1 MFISCRFNQP
11 DALPVPVESSHGL
24 SCSEMAT
31 TTLQSLLSQ
40 PQLRS
45 LVDRYG
51 RWLPPALNL
60 LLLLLLAYLLAG
72 LLWALVPTPAGAA
85 WQPPTA
91 EISTQTGGKTF
102 DAKAFAGA
110 ALFGRYQTPAN
121 PSVTALANAP
131 ETQLNLQLLGI
142 LANRLVPQNSRAVV
156 NGGSGGEKP
165 FSLGDDISPGVL
177 LKAIFPDRVVLS
189 RKGRLETLRLNR
201 DRPNSGGNVAPIAV
215 DRGATGNASAK
226 LSQIRNELLSNP
238 TKAGDFIRVQP
249 VAGPGGQGQL
259 GYRVYP
265 GPNRT
270 AFTASGLHPGDL
282 VTAVN
287 GVPLSNPAET
297 LQLLSQLSQASSV
310 SLSIQ
315 RGKQS
320 QTVNLNFGQ

>member
-1 MFISCRFNQP
+1 
-11 DALPVPVESSHGL
+11 
-24 SCSEMAT
+24 MAT
-31 TTLQSLLSQ
+31 TTLKSLLSQ
-40 PQLRS
+40 PPLRS

-72 LLWALVPTPAGAA
+72 LVWALGPTPTEAA
-85 WQPPTA
+85 WQPPA
-91 EISTQTGGKTF
+91 VDVSTQARGNAF
-102 DAKAFAGA
+102 DAKAFAEA
-110 ALFGRYQTPAN
+110 ALFGHYQAPAN

-142 LANRLVPQNSRAVV
+142 LANRLVPQDSRAVI

-165 FSLGDDISPGVL
+165 FSLGDDISPSVQ

-189 RKGRLETLRLNR
+189 RKGRFETLRLNR
-201 DRPNSGGNVAPIAV
+201 DRPNSGGGDVPIAV
-215 DRGATGNASAK
+215 DRGSAGNASVK
-226 LSQIRNELLSNP
+226 LSQVRNELLSNP

-249 VAGPGGQGQL
+249 VSGPGGQGQL
-259 GYRVYP
+259 GYRIYP

-270 AFTASGLHPGDL
+270 AFQASGLHPGDL

-287 GVPLSNPAET
+287 GVPLNNPAET

-315 RGKQS
+315 RGNQS

>member
-1 MFISCRFNQP
+1 
-11 DALPVPVESSHGL
+11 
-24 SCSEMAT
+24 MAT
-31 TTLQSLLSQ
+31 TTLQSLFSQ
-40 PQLRS
+40 PRLRS
-45 LVDRYG
+45 LAGRYG

-72 LLWALVPTPAGAA
+72 LVWALIPTPSGAR
-85 WQPPTA
+85 WQAPPVD
-91 EISTQTGGKTF
+91 ISTPASDNAF
-102 DAKAFAGA
+102 NAKAIADA
-110 ALFGRYQTPAN
+110 ALFGHYKPPAN
-121 PSVTALANAP
+121 PSVTALATAP

-142 LANRLVPQNSRAVV
+142 LANRLVPQDSRALI

-165 FSLGDDISPGVL
+165 FALGDDISPGVL

-189 RKGRLETLRLNR
+189 RKGNLETLRLNR
-201 DRPNSGGNVAPIAV
+201 DQPNNGSNVPIAV
-215 DRGATGNASAK
+215 DRGAAGNTSAK

-249 VAGPGGQGQL
+249 VRGPGGQGQL
-259 GYRVYP
+259 GYRIYP

-270 AFTASGLHPGDL
+270 AFEASGLHPGDL

-287 GVPLSNPAET
+287 GVPLNNPAQT
-297 LQLLSQLSQASSV
+297 LQLLGQLSQASSV

-315 RGKQS
+315 RGSQS

>member
-1 MFISCRFNQP
+1 
-11 DALPVPVESSHGL
+11 
-24 SCSEMAT
+24 MAT

-45 LVDRYG
+45 LIDRYG

-72 LLWALVPTPAGAA
+72 LLWALVPTPSGATWKA
-85 WQPPTA
+85 PT
-91 EISTQTGGKTF
+91 ITVSTQAHSNGFNT
-102 DAKAFAGA
+102 KAFANA
-110 ALFGRYQTPAN
+110 ALFGHYKAPAQ

-142 LANRLVPQNSRAVV
+142 LANRLVPQDSRAVI

-165 FSLGDDISPGVL
+165 YSLGDDISPGVL
-177 LKAIFPDRVVLS
+177 LKAIFPDRVVLA

-201 DRPNSGGNVAPIAV
+201 DQPNSGGGNVPIAV
-215 DRGATGNASAK
+215 DRGAAGNTSAK

-238 TKAGDFIRVQP
+238 SKAGDFIRVQP
-249 VAGPGGQGQL
+249 VHGPGGQGQV
-259 GYRVYP
+259 GYRIYP
-265 GPNRT
+265 GPNHS
-270 AFTASGLHPGDL
+270 AFKASGLHPGDL